1 MNNLKTQT
9 WELEMNTDIR
19 AVNCNEEMTWRTY
32 RMSRIKHVC
41 DRPLHSHLG
50 FVRFLQR
57 IVHTGSKQKPDV
69 PIPRSSSVASC
80 LLGLPQNWIGK
91 LCWKTL
97 WCFSSCAISFRKNNE
112 QGRIFSFM
120 DTGIRGSGENSSFF
134 PVYRGQLCDLRPIWD
149 DFLYAWGFLDPS
161 L

>member
-1 MNNLKTQT
+1 MKMKKFRKMNNLKTQT
-9 WELEMNTDIR
+9 SELEMNTDIR

-41 DRPLHSHLG
+41 DRPLRSHLG

-57 IVHTGSKQKPDV
+57 IVRTGSKQKPDV
-69 PIPRSSSVASC
+69 PIPSSSSVASC

-97 WCFSSCAISFRKNNE
+97 WCFRAVQLALGKIMNRVGYSASWTLGSEEVGRTPVSFLSIVRAALW
-112 QGRIFSFM
+112 S
-120 DTGIRGSGENSSFF
+120 
-134 PVYRGQLCDLRPIWD
+134 
-149 DFLYAWGFLDPS
+149 
-161 L
+161 